1 VGGGGGGGGGGES
14 DDVRGKGD
22 CERDSMRLYFQK
34 PHPWKKKSSSFFG
47 TPSFGRLP
55 FPASRKFYLG
65 LAARYDARLRT
76 QFLYKCKALQRE
88 RAAEVSQTEEK

>member
-1 VGGGGGGGGGGES
+1 VKETACGFISKSRTLGRE
-14 DDVRGKGD
+14 
-22 CERDSMRLYFQK
+22 
-34 PHPWKKKSSSFFG
+34 KSSSFFG